1 MRQEDSIDVKKIKSV
16 TAVFLLITMSMVA
29 ILTTMPTV
37 LATGEKVKGTITN
50 QAGQPVKDV
59 GIFILEDQRF
69 TYLNETKTDA
79 QGKYEFNLTG
89 PGHYFMSYSNKSMSG
104 QAKTFAVTTGQVLT
118 MDFKIFPD
126 TTDPVITNFQVD
138 VDKGISLNHVS
149 TIDVSVKENW
159 LDEIVLIMLKETGKN
174 GNIANTISVKLY
186 TNKPLYRMG
195 FPVQAL
201 TLTDQAGTNSTT
213 VKFDGTTY
221 RAIISDGVSGWPIY
235 YSLPVWTALDTYL
248 VPVEFQNSTI
258 GPNKDEVF
266 LEFNAT
272 TLAPRQIDI
281 WNDSTRIFSFNAVNM
296 KNATGKVRAEADI
309 GTFDYQTGQYDSNT
323 VNITP
328 FIKVPDIKPLVLD
341 VQTPSGPHILVARAN
356 DAAGHGNS
364 TWKALTV
371 DNTPP
376 VADAGVNITI
386 KQNET
391 ALLNGSA
398 STDNMGIVNYTWTYK
413 VGSANYKLFNKTTT
427 TQKIDPIGVYTVT
440 LNVTDTGGWLS
451 TAVTHINVTDG
462 NPPVVDAGK
471 NISVFQTH
479 PFMLNG
485 SLTTD
490 NVDTIQQMNFTWTY
504 NDTVK
509 NITLYGPTPTSSLAK
524 INVYKVKLVV
534 KDRNGNIGGPAYVWV
549 NVTDG
554 FSPVANAG
562 SDITVKQ
569 LLKVTFNGSASTDNV
584 GIVNYTWNFTNKG
597 TAVKMYGKA
606 PSFVF
611 DIIGKYNVTL
621 TVKDAAGLTGKDLM
635 VVTVVDGI
643 RPVVKAGTD
652 MVDEVEATF
661 NFNGSGS
668 SDNVGIVK
676 YNWSFGDGTYAQGRI
691 VAHSY
696 GKVGP
701 YKVVLTCTDAQGN
714 SANASLNVTVI
725 PKNNPPTIKTILDQT
740 AIEGVKFTM
749 TLMSTYVSDI
759 DTTDILN
766 FSLTGAPAGMT
777 INSNTGIITWTP
789 ATNQDWKSFNV
800 VLFVS
805 DGKAKVNST
814 FKISVIAKTVA
825 VKIGPIKDKD
835 GNALKDAQVS
845 LMLGADTNSNKTDS
859 KGMTTIFVPG
869 QWASQTVDVKV
880 HKAGYNDKV
889 FKGTIANDG
898 TFTPINGYPKI
909 EAKQTQDYTF
919 LIIVIVVL
927 LVLALVL
934 FSMKRPS
941 EEEGEEEEEEKEGE
955 EALTEEE

>member
-1 MRQEDSIDVKKIKSV
+1 M
-16 TAVFLLITMSMVA
+16 T
-29 ILTTMPTV
+29 
-37 LATGEKVKGTITN
+37 
-50 QAGQPVKDV
+50 
-59 GIFILEDQRF
+59 
-69 TYLNETKTDA
+69 
-79 QGKYEFNLTG
+79 
-89 PGHYFMSYSNKSMSG
+89 
-104 QAKTFAVTTGQVLT
+104 
-118 MDFKIFPD
+118 
-126 TTDPVITNFQVD
+126 
-138 VDKGISLNHVS
+138 
-149 TIDVSVKENW
+149 
-159 LDEIVLIMLKETGKN
+159 
-174 GNIANTISVKLY
+174 
-186 TNKPLYRMG
+186 
-195 FPVQAL
+195 
-201 TLTDQAGTNSTT
+201 
-213 VKFDGTTY
+213 
-221 RAIISDGVSGWPIY
+221 
-235 YSLPVWTALDTYL
+235 
-248 VPVEFQNSTI
+248 
-258 GPNKDEVF
+258 
-266 LEFNAT
+266 
-272 TLAPRQIDI
+272 
-281 WNDSTRIFSFNAVNM
+281 
-296 KNATGKVRAEADI
+296 
-309 GTFDYQTGQYDSNT
+309 
-323 VNITP
+323 
-328 FIKVPDIKPLVLD
+328 
-341 VQTPSGPHILVARAN
+341 
-356 DAAGHGNS
+356 
-364 TWKALTV
+364 LTV
-371 DNTPP
+371 DNLPAT
-376 VADAGVNITI
+376 ANAGTNITI

-391 ALLNGSA
+391 AMLNGSA
-398 STDNMGIVNYTWTYK
+398 STDNTGIVNYTWTYK
-413 VGSANYKLFNKTTT
+413 VGSTNFKLFNKTAT

-462 NPPVVDAGK
+462 YAPVVDAGK

-490 NVDTIQQMNFTWTY
+490 NVDTVQQMNFTWTY

-569 LLKVTFNGSASTDNV
+569 LLKVTFNGSASQDNV

-597 TAVKMYGKA
+597 TAVKLYGKA
-606 PSFVF
+606 PSYIF
-611 DIIGKYNVTL
+611 DTIGKYNVTL

-652 MVDEVEATF
+652 MVDEVDATF

-725 PKNNPPTIKTILDQT
+725 PKNHPPTIKSIPDMT
-740 AIEGVKFTM
+740 AIEGVSFTKD
-749 TLMSTYVSDI
+749 LMSTYVNDV

-777 INSNTGIITWTP
+777 INSNTGKITWIP
-789 ATNQDWKSFNV
+789 ATNQDWKTYHV

-814 FKISVIAKTVA
+814 FNISVIAKTIG
-825 VKIGPIKDKD
+825 VKIGPIKDKN
-835 GNALKDAQVS
+835 GNVVKDAQVS
-845 LMLGADTNSNKTDS
+845 LMMGADTSPINKTDS
-859 KGMTTIFVPG
+859 KGMTTIFVSG
-869 QWASQTVDVKV
+869 QWASKTVDVKV

-889 FKGTIANDG
+889 FTGTIANDG

-941 EEEGEEEEEEKEGE
+941 EEEDEEEETKGE
-955 EALTEEE
+955 EALSEEE